1 MSKNIIKT
9 DTSSSAS
16 ALLSFIPDACQEIG
30 RMDQLLA
37 ALPEVLKG
45 TVTAAANEET
55 SLKSIAIRANLDA
68 PSLYWML
75 KGAPGYDGTY
85 YKSTNT
91 RVKDAAFKSGT
102 FAKMETTDKVAQ
114 RVRDYAAE
122 WVLEQ
127 QEAGAI
133 EIPVAISDKL
143 QTMADRTPAGKWRLK
158 QGNDNN
164 EAGEGKASRP
174 DDVRC
179 QEHVLAAFKIAF
191 KSEGPW
197 AVKYVKALKGL
208 VSPEEMAEIQ
218 AKADTSKAKAK

>member
-1 MSKNIIKT
+1 MSKNIIKS
-9 DTSSSAS
+9 DNSCSAVT
-16 ALLSFIPDACQEIG
+16 LLSFIPDACQELG

-45 TVTAAANEET
+45 TVTAAENEET
-55 SLKSIAIRANLDA
+55 SLKAIAIRATLDA

-75 KGAPGYDGTY
+75 KGAPGYDATY

-114 RVRDYAAE
+114 RTRDYAAE

-127 QEAGAI
+127 QEAGSI
-133 EIPVAISDKL
+133 EVPVAVSDKL
-143 QTMADRTPAGKWRLK
+143 QAMADRTPAGKWRLK
-158 QGNDNN
+158 QGQDNS
-164 EAGEGKASRP
+164 EAAEGKTTRP

-179 QEHVLAAFKIAF
+179 QEHVLAAFKVAF
-191 KSEGPW
+191 KSEGAW

-208 VSPEEMAEIQ
+208 ISSEEMADIQ
-218 AKADTSKAKAK
+218 AKADTAKAKTK